1 MCFSA
6 AASFTAAGFLMML
19 GVANWCLVFLAHHGR
34 CSCCRHQ
41 QQDDDDDDDRPQS
54 NSSNQKKKMSFSQRA
69 SLGLVASIPF
79 LFGAHQLSEGYV
91 WQDPN
96 NENAVRCFTYTAYVF
111 WPVYIAISF
120 ALVEWTRRPSS
131 SSSRGQSQPLLLPTS
146 NGGWSYWPG
155 AYWPVRRR
163 QSVLAV
169 HVILAVAMM
178 GYVLRDKVAND
189 PNTVLVNDGR
199 LHYEG
204 WGLGNRA
211 HTLVHRLGYVYIV
224 VGTLVASSLRYSTIF
239 GALVLVSLVLAMVL
253 YENQY
258 PSTWCFF
265 SAILS
270 CLITLIVWYE
280 LDRYDHYDEGGNN
293 NNDENGGHG
302 DEEEDVPGSTEPNH
316 DNKPS
321 SAKQMEVAV
330 QHGCD

>member
-1 MCFSA
+1 M
-6 AASFTAAGFLMML
+6 
-19 GVANWCLVFLAHHGR
+19 
-34 CSCCRHQ
+34 
-41 QQDDDDDDDRPQS
+41 
-54 NSSNQKKKMSFSQRA
+54 SSSQRA

-96 NENAVRCFTYTAYVF
+96 NETAVRCFTYTAYVF
-111 WPVYIAISF
+111 WPVYVAISF
-120 ALVEWTRRPSS
+120 ALVEWTRRRQNPSPSS
-131 SSSRGQSQPLLLPTS
+131 LSSSRGQRPQSLLLPTT
-146 NGGWSYWPG
+146 GWSYWPG
-155 AYWPVRRR
+155 ADWPVRRR
-163 QSVLAV
+163 QRVLAV

-178 GYVLRDKVAND
+178 GYVLQDMVPND
-189 PNTVLVNDGR
+189 PNTVLVHEGR

-204 WGLGNRA
+204 WGLQNHA
-211 HTLVHRLGYVYIV
+211 HTVVLGFGYVYIV
-224 VGTLVASSLRYSTIF
+224 VGTLVVSSLRYSTVF

-270 CLITLIVWYE
+270 CLITLIVWCE
-280 LDRYDHYDEGGNN
+280 LDRYDHEYAGGGN
-293 NNDENGGHG
+293 NNDENGHG
-302 DEEEDVPGSTEPNH
+302 EEEENVPGSTESHH

-321 SAKQMEVAV
+321 STKQMVEVAV